1 MKKEKITAF
10 LIMLQ
15 NFILILF
22 PLIFSKRGNQTRN
35 NAILILVILTIV
47 YLIIRKKKIDLD
59 KKIVFYGLGCILF
72 MTISILLL
80 KNDYTAEK
88 FKIYSRNMLAI
99 IFGFCITQIKLKE
112 KTLKYMLPILTISS
126 IFPIWRALN
135 EWYKKG
141 FSINERIFGDN
152 WPTVFAVE
160 LGIFLLVSMI
170 VLLYEK
176 NYIIKIV
183 AIFSMILGYVAL
195 VGTQTRITILIIP
208 VIYFLILMLKNYK
221 LGIIFSIFFLL
232 IAFLTTAFN
241 FEKYFNRF
249 DLNNSEGSYSNKIRI
264 LTYERSIEMI
274 KKSHLLGIGFY
285 NFQDRSLGI
294 SPELKKYIIINGE
307 DKIVD
312 PKLPV
317 NESTLRIYADTNS
330 HSHNNL
336 LETLLAQGIL
346 GLICYILFYYYMLK
360 NCILNLKNCINGE
373 YKKYFILGFF
383 TIIYLFLNG
392 MVESNI
398 YMEKV
403 NQMTFFILGLALNEK
418 FFCNNKK
425 DNKE

>member
-10 LIMLQ
+10 LIILQ

-35 NAILILVILTIV
+35 NAILVLIILTIV
-47 YLIIRKKKIDLD
+47 YLIIQKKKINLD
-59 KKIVFYGLGCILF
+59 KKIIFYGLGCILF
-72 MTISILLL
+72 MTISVFLL
-80 KNDYTAEK
+80 KNDYTSEK

-112 KTLKYMLPILTISS
+112 KTLKYILPIFTISS

-135 EWYKKG
+135 EWYEKG

-160 LGIFLLVSMI
+160 LGIFLLISIV

-176 NYIIKIV
+176 NYIIKTV
-183 AIFSMILGYVAL
+183 AVFSAILGYVAL

-208 VIYFLILMLKNYK
+208 VIYFLVLMIKNYK
-221 LGIIFSIFFLL
+221 LGIIFSIFFVI
-232 IAFLTTAFN
+232 IAFLIITFN
-241 FEKYFNRF
+241 FEKYFSRF
-249 DLNNSEGSYSNKIRI
+249 DLNNRDGSYSSKIRI

-285 NFQDRSLGI
+285 NFQDKSLAI
-294 SPELKKYIIINGE
+294 SPELKKYIIVNGE

-312 PKLPV
+312 PELPV
-317 NESTLRIYADTNS
+317 NESTLRVYADTNS

-336 LETLLAQGIL
+336 LEILLAQGIL
-346 GLICYILFYYYMLK
+346 GLICYILFYYNMLK
-360 NCILNLKNCINGE
+360 NCILNLKKCINEE
-373 YKKYFILGFF
+373 YKKFFILGLFV
-383 TIIYLFLNG
+383 ILYLFLNG

-403 NQMTFFILGLALNEK
+403 NQMAFLLLGLALNEK
-418 FFCNNKK
+418 FFCKNR
-425 DNKE
+425 KE